1 MVRRWLCS
9 NGGEKL
15 ERQKLQKKHQQS
27 GEISD
32 KIITESPTETALIIQ
47 AYGQYVEENPFA
59 VDILDVSVL
68 PHPKVKIVN
77 AFLLEI
83 YLKNPEFNKNL
94 LKHMV
99 ADLAHF
105 QPGIGNEVLRPLGVD
120 LDSADFSH
128 LDDAQ
133 RYEAMKNLL
142 NNSNRERYQ
151 EKIVSVEKERA
162 HLEHLAV
169 LAETSR
175 VQIKA

>member
-1 MVRRWLCS
+1 
-9 NGGEKL
+9 
-15 ERQKLQKKHQQS
+15 
-27 GEISD
+27 
-32 KIITESPTETALIIQ
+32 
-47 AYGQYVEENPFA
+47 
-59 VDILDVSVL
+59 
-68 PHPKVKIVN
+68 
-77 AFLLEI
+77 
-83 YLKNPEFNKNL
+83 
-94 LKHMV
+94 MV